1 MYMPSTC
8 QIKLD
13 CKTKKL
19 IKDQSLTYDV
29 AGNPTETY
37 DSIIRRVINELVKKN
52 ENRIDVSKL

>member
-1 MYMPSTC
+1 MKSECPVR
-8 QIKLD
+8 IN

-29 AGNPTETY
+29 AGKPTETF
-37 DSIIRRVINELVKKN
+37 DSIIRRAINELAKKN